1 MQINIDKKTGTLL
14 GVILILILA
23 VIFLLAGNSGKSMD
37 HSGHGSSTQDE
48 SSAGY
53 SADEI
58 MFAQKMIP
66 HHEQAVTM
74 SELALTNTTNPEV
87 LALATAIRD
96 AQGPEITQ
104 MQSWLGD
111 DAGHDG
117 HNHDMEMGGMLT
129 AEELETLV
137 SLKGEAFD
145 QYFLASMIA
154 HHEGALDCNDLSV
167 IRRRLTLVETF
178 ADDCACSICYH
189 CANNRVWVCLS
200 IPIFG

>member
-1 MQINIDKKTGTLL
+1 M
-14 GVILILILA
+14 
-23 VIFLLAGNSGKSMD
+23 
-37 HSGHGSSTQDE
+37 
-48 SSAGY
+48 
-53 SADEI
+53 
-58 MFAQKMIP
+58 MIP

-129 AEELETLV
+129 AEELETLA

-145 QYFLASMIA
+145 HFFLASMIA
-154 HHEGALDCNDLSV
+154 HHEGAAEIASFAITQDLD
-167 IRRRLTLVETF
+167 
-178 ADDCACSICYH
+178 
-189 CANNRVWVCLS
+189 
-200 IPIFG
+200 